1 MTYREAI
8 NLPKIELHCHLDGS
22 ISQECLEFLLGRNI
36 SSQELEVSNDCDSL
50 KTYLEKFKLPTLI
63 FP

>member
-1 MTYREAI
+1 MTYKEVL
-8 NLPKIELHCHLDGS
+8 NLPKIELHGHLDGS

-50 KTYLEKFKLPTLI
+50 KTYLE
-63 FP
+63 